1 MCLRRGKNVIRI
13 NSMLENLEL
22 VIPVSPGNSRYVICG
37 YTAEFMLEMEGCDFR
52 GNGRKWY

>member
-1 MCLRRGKNVIRI
+1 MCQRRGKNVIRI

-52 GNGRKWY
+52 GNGRK